1 MILEGEWHIPAD
13 RRTVWAALNDP
24 QMLKLC
30 IPGCQSLDK
39 LSDTEFAST
48 VRASVGP
55 VSASFR
61 ATITLTD
68 IDPGRGYTMVGEG
81 KGGAAGFARGTAK
94 VDLDDEGDG
103 TRLGY
108 RADITIGGKLAQV
121 GSRLIQGTARHMS
134 ERFFGCL
141 TEQLGAAGGA
151 PAEGRPPPPATPAM
165 PAARRAVWAVVAIV
179 AVAALAWWLAG

>member
-24 QMLKLC
+24 QMLKRC

-81 KGGAAGFARGTAK
+81 KGGAAGFARGKAK
-94 VDLDDEGDG
+94 VDLEDEGDG

-121 GSRLIQGTARHMS
+121 GSRLIQGTARQMS

-141 TEQLGAAGGA
+141 TEQLGAAGDA
-151 PAEGRPPPPATPAM
+151 AAGRPSPPAAPGW
-165 PAARRAVWAVVAIV
+165 PAARKAMW
-179 AVAALAWWLAG
+179 AVAAILAVAAIAWWLAG